1 MYITYHTPKEQDL
14 SELMVI
20 ERLGFT
26 PEEAATESAMKER
39 IQFIADSFIIA
50 KNKQGKITGYVVGP
64 VISTRYLTDDLFE
77 KTNLNP
83 KEGGFQSVLSLV
95 VHPDYRGQ
103 GIARKLLKELEA
115 VCVNRKREGITLTC
129 LEELV
134 PFYEENGYYNE
145 GKSNSTHAG
154 EVWFNLVKEM
164 L

>member
-103 GIARKLLKELEA
+103 GIARKLLQELEA

>member
-1 MYITYHTPKEQDL
+1 MYITYHTPEEQDL

-39 IQFIADSFIIA
+39 IQVIADSFIIA
-50 KNKQGKITGYVVGP
+50 KDKEGKITGYVVGP
-64 VISTRYLTDDLFE
+64 VIPTRYLTDDLFE

-95 VHPDYRGQ
+95 VHPDYRGKR
-103 GIARKLLKELEA
+103 IARKLLKELEA

-134 PFYEENGYYNE
+134 SFYEENGYRNE

-154 EVWFNLVKEM
+154 EVWFNLVKE
-164 L
+164 LL

>member
-1 MYITYHTPKEQDL
+1 MYITYHTPEEQDL

-39 IQFIADSFIIA
+39 IQVIADSFIIA
-50 KNKQGKITGYVVGP
+50 KNEREKINGYVVGP
-64 VISTRYLTDDLFE
+64 VIPTRYLTDDLFE
-77 KTNLNP
+77 RTNPNP
-83 KEGGFQSVLSLV
+83 KVGGFQSILSLV
-95 VHPDYRGQ
+95 VHPDYRGK

-115 VCVNRKREGITLTC
+115 VCVKKKREGVTLTC

-134 PFYEENGYYNE
+134 PFYEENGYCNE

-154 EVWFNLVKEM
+154 EVWFNLVKE
-164 L
+164 LL

>member
-1 MYITYHTPKEQDL
+1 MYITYHTPEEQDL

-39 IQFIADSFIIA
+39 IQVIADSFIIA

-103 GIARKLLKELEA
+103 GVARKLLKELEA

-134 PFYEENGYYNE
+134 PFYEESGYCNE

-154 EVWFNLVKEM
+154 EVWFNLVKE
-164 L
+164 LL